1 MDSREPLGNASTR
14 SSSFLDSLIRESG
27 AKIDILDKLRPKY
40 VDKQMRMR
48 LGDDTGTNSAQ
59 AGLFEEGPKRS
70 NQAISTVENHLLPSE
85 RDLIKKNY
93 LGLDRE
99 VKKTRRSSRRIN
111 FDWDLGDDTSK
122 ALVNTTAPVQGS
134 RDSNNS
140 LSKVLKTVDVNGNEI
155 ELMAPSRASREQWFP
170 DDRHWSEKSRVEMQE
185 RDWRILREDFGISIS
200 GGVAPPPLRY
210 WHESSLPSVLLNIID
225 ESGYQ
230 EPTAIQRQTIP
241 LTLAGKDVMG
251 LAETGS
257 GKTAAFIL
265 PMITRLLRTGSVTG
279 DNVTEG
285 PKGLILAPTR
295 ELALQI
301 ENEARKFCKPLGL
314 RCYAIV
320 GGHSMAEQSVH
331 VRKGVDIV
339 VATPGRLRD
348 CLEQHVLV
356 LTQCGSLVL
365 DEADRMIDLNFE
377 DDLQFILSC
386 LPETL
391 PDVKGAG
398 GGSVRQTTMFSATMP
413 PAVEK
418 LAKVYLRS
426 PITVTVGSTG
436 QAAETVEQRLELLK
450 QESKDSRLLEILA
463 SDEFDFP
470 IIIFVNQKTSVEF
483 LYRRLDT
490 LGYRGVALHGG
501 KSQESREAA
510 ISSVRNRHRDIL
522 IATDVAGRGIDI
534 PDVSLVINYDAPKS
548 IEDYIHR
555 IGRTG
560 RMGQAGV
567 AITFLT
573 LEDHEIFYNL
583 RVVAQKASKSTIPP
597 EFLSHESSR
606 TKPGTVKQRKRQEER
621 IFAYGV

>member
-1 MDSREPLGNASTR
+1 MDSEDPLGNASTR

-27 AKIDILDKLRPKY
+27 AKIDILDKIKPKY
-40 VDKQMRMR
+40 VDKQTRMR
-48 LGDDTGTNSAQ
+48 LGGDAVASSAQ
-59 AGLFEEGPKRS
+59 ADSFEGSLKRDS
-70 NQAISTVENHLLPSE
+70 QAILAVEDYLSPSE

-99 VKKTRRSSRRIN
+99 AKKTRRSSRRIN

-122 ALVNTTAPVQGS
+122 AAVNAVPPVQKS
-134 RDSNNS
+134 RSPS
-140 LSKVLKTVDVNGNEI
+140 SPLPIILKTVDADGNEI
-155 ELMAPSRASREQWFP
+155 EIMAPNRAAKEQGLP
-170 DDRHWSEKSRVEMQE
+170 DDRHWSEKSLKEMQE
-185 RDWRILREDFGISIS
+185 RDWRILREDFGISVS

-210 WHESSLPSVLLNIID
+210 WQESPLPSVLLSIID
-225 ESGYQ
+225 EIGYQ

-265 PMITRLLRTGSVTG
+265 PMITRILRTGSASDETI
-279 DNVTEG
+279 TEG

-301 ENEARKFCKPLGL
+301 ENEARKFCQPLGL

-331 VRKGVDIV
+331 VRKGVDII

-348 CLEQHVLV
+348 CLEQHVLA
-356 LTQCGSLVL
+356 LTQCVSLVL

-377 DDLQFILSC
+377 GDLQFILSC
-386 LPETL
+386 LPEI
-391 PDVKGAG
+391 PSDVREPGRG
-398 GGSVRQTTMFSATMP
+398 DLRQTTMFSATMP
-413 PAVEK
+413 PPVEK

-426 PITVTVGSTG
+426 PIIVTVGSAG

-450 QESKDSRLLEILA
+450 QEAKDSRLLEILR
-463 SDEFDFP
+463 SDGFDFP

-483 LYRRLDT
+483 LHRRLDT
-490 LGYRGVALHGG
+490 LGYRSVALHGG

-510 ISSVRNRHRDIL
+510 ISSLRARHRDIL

-560 RMGQAGV
+560 RMGQTGV

-583 RVVAQKASKSTIPP
+583 RIVAQKASKSAIPS

-606 TKPGTVKQRKRQEER
+606 TKPGTVKQRRRQEER